1 MILITEV
8 IRIIYAVDGFVNGLV
23 YIPQMRKSWKDPSGT
38 SILSWGYWSFGSLD
52 SLLYAILVAKNLEL
66 AAIMLINVIGCTT
79 VLLVAILKR
88 KKS

>member
-8 IRIIYAVDGFVNGLV
+8 IRVIYAVDGLVNGLI

-66 AAIMLINVIGCTT
+66 SAIMALNVIGCTT
-79 VLLVAILKR
+79 VLIITILKR
-88 KKS
+88 KKA